1 VGPLRRIGAALA
13 DQEQRERESRESD
26 ETKFDEALDREE
38 QARHEAAE
46 RLRNEP
52 PLEPAKD

>member
-1 VGPLRRIGAALA
+1 MA
-13 DQEQRERESRESD
+13 DQEQRERESLESD
-26 ETKFDEALDREE
+26 ETRFEEALEREE

-52 PLEPAKD
+52 PLTPRES